1 MFDKKFR
8 RYSLPE
14 RDLNLMQSIHF
25 YEINVDDDN
34 NSEESLIETKQ
45 NQGAETNNTSSFLL
59 SEKHS
64 RRYLQRQNGMHDN
77 FSQSNEKENSKK
89 YKPYKGMT
97 LSDYAEQVHHRRHS
111 KKGQSTSDKHFSFE
125 GEGQNST
132 HHLHEGIYVILNE
145 DSDVTIGGKY
155 SQSIP
160 EKVENNLYDSV
171 TLLCPTTTSTF
182 QAKKKTLKA
191 TLSCP
196 IYAFNHV
203 YTPSS
208 SATTSPSSRNLI
220 DENPFNSEFWANQ
233 SNNKRT
239 DTIVTREPTQLR
251 VSNRYQSYNLENP
264 PEKQAINRSS
274 STKKTCVHCLY
285 KSKGVLSCCTCYW
298 CLNAFCYHCVSKDDI
313 GYNDL
318 YLKDFLQCKGNLKT
332 NVKRCGITAFCLP
345 CLPLVACYPVI
356 NSAIEKCREFL
367 S

>member
-1 MFDKKFR
+1 MFNKKLR

-34 NSEESLIETKQ
+34 NSEVSLIETKQ
-45 NQGAETNNTSSFLL
+45 TQGAERNNTSSSLL

-64 RRYLQRQNGMHDN
+64 RRYLQRQNGVHDN
-77 FSQSNEKENSKK
+77 FSQTNEEENSTK

-111 KKGQSTSDKHFSFE
+111 KKGQSTTDKNFSFE
-125 GEGQNST
+125 DEGQNST
-132 HHLHEGIYVILNE
+132 HQLHEGIYVILNE
-145 DSDVTIGGKY
+145 DSDITVGGKY
-155 SQSIP
+155 SLSIP

-171 TLLCPTTTSTF
+171 TLLCPTATLNS
-182 QAKKKTLKA
+182 QPKKKILKA

-196 IYAFNHV
+196 IYTFNNG

-220 DENPFNSEFWANQ
+220 DESPFNSEFWVNQ

-251 VSNRYQSYNLENP
+251 LSNRYQGYNLENP
-264 PEKQAINRSS
+264 PESQTINRSS

-285 KSKGVLSCCTCYW
+285 KSKGFLSCCTCYW
-298 CLNAFCYHCVSKDDI
+298 CLNACCYHCVSKDDI

-356 NSAIEKCREFL
+356 NSAIEKCIKFL

>member
-1 MFDKKFR
+1 MFNKKLR

-34 NSEESLIETKQ
+34 NSEVSLIETKQ
-45 NQGAETNNTSSFLL
+45 TQGAERNNTSSSLL

-64 RRYLQRQNGMHDN
+64 RRYLQRQNGVHDN
-77 FSQSNEKENSKK
+77 FSQTNEEENSTK

-97 LSDYAEQVHHRRHS
+97 LSDYAEQVHHQRHS
-111 KKGQSTSDKHFSFE
+111 KKGQSTTDKNFSFE
-125 GEGQNST
+125 DEGQNST
-132 HHLHEGIYVILNE
+132 HQLHEGIYVILNE
-145 DSDVTIGGKY
+145 DSDITVGGKY
-155 SQSIP
+155 SLSIP

-171 TLLCPTTTSTF
+171 TLLCPTATLNS
-182 QAKKKTLKA
+182 QPKKKILKA

-196 IYAFNHV
+196 IYTFNNG

-220 DENPFNSEFWANQ
+220 DESPFNSEFWVNQ

-251 VSNRYQSYNLENP
+251 LSNRYQGYNLENP
-264 PEKQAINRSS
+264 PESQTINRSS

-285 KSKGVLSCCTCYW
+285 KSKGFLSCCTCYW
-298 CLNAFCYHCVSKDDI
+298 CLNACCYHCVSKDDI

-356 NSAIEKCREFL
+356 NSAIEKCIKFL